1 MISRCVTEREKTS
14 KRSHD
19 NEYQWLLW
27 PPHERRIGWLTL
39 PVRRLLAYM
48 QNLIQ
53 ETDVALVNLGL
64 DSMVLAELV
73 EMLKFKYAAEVPEQW
88 IYFESTTI
96 QQVQVAV
103 RNGGVS
109 EDEVKEGQILEVKT
123 EQKNQLLE
131 TCPCFLM
138 CCPGLVLGRR

>member
-1 MISRCVTEREKTS
+1 MELLPERVKPGAA
-14 KRSHD
+14 
-19 NEYQWLLW
+19 LLQ
-27 PPHERRIGWLTL
+27 EAIAR
-39 PVRRLLAYM
+39 
-48 QNLIQ
+48 QN
-53 ETDVALVNLGL
+53 
-64 DSMVLAELV
+64 SMVLAELV